1 MYLGFED
8 EVRYVRELVEEEFK
22 RGKNKQVD
30 ARQQDSFVEETL
42 SSKGLNLDI
51 YRRRHGCMCKKKKIV

>member
-30 ARQQDSFVEETL
+30 ARQ
-42 SSKGLNLDI
+42 
-51 YRRRHGCMCKKKKIV
+51 